1 MLLLIH
7 HTGPCIHK
15 DEIPACTHG
24 ILYHKSD
31 ISHLCI
37 RDVTMLRI
45 IRERFLQ
52 FHEMLR
58 RMLRARTRT
67 IQPWEEIIE

>member
-1 MLLLIH
+1 
-7 HTGPCIHK
+7 
-15 DEIPACTHG
+15 
-24 ILYHKSD
+24 
-31 ISHLCI
+31 
-37 RDVTMLRI
+37 MLRI

-67 IQPWEEIIE
+67 IQPLEEIIERFLQ